1 MIQGILLDEENR
13 VKGAWGIGILDN
25 DYFFIDAPAIIMATG
40 GAGQVFLENF
50 SLLWLREMDGQQR

>member
-25 DYFFIDAPAIIMATG
+25 DYFIDAPAIIIATVV
-40 GAGQVFLENF
+40 QDRCFWRISF
-50 SLLWLREMDGQQR
+50 LLWLREMDGQQR